1 MDEVRTKKIE
11 IEVNQ
16 DKIDYINY
24 ANSEEVTYWR
34 KGALERVSIESA
46 KRELIDLALSRVSLI
61 RKVKS
66 VKTVNINEIIF
77 YLKSTYSAHNE
88 EPRIFIN
95 DILSEEP
102 SFEAMTSYLK
112 TFSKFIKEDENTSLK
127 NKYLIGG
134 WILMASKI
142 YRREN
147 LSYRFEDWLYCLC
160 KIKRQTSYNDRNLFK
175 LMNVAPKLINYRVNT
190 TYFVKN
196 HEILLKY
203 FDELETQTPW
213 KHVFS
218 CTCED

>member
-160 KIKRQTSYNDRNLFK
+160 KIKRQARYNYRNLFN
-175 LMNVAPKLINYRVNT
+175 LMRVAPKLMTV
-190 TYFVKN
+190 
-196 HEILLKY
+196 E
-203 FDELETQTPW
+203 
-213 KHVFS
+213 
-218 CTCED
+218 